1 VPTPARKKAGNSIEE
16 STLEELSAPAVFVL
30 SSSKE
35 FFEDLV
41 N

>member
-1 VPTPARKKAGNSIEE
+1 MPTPAREKADNSIEE
-16 STLEELSAPAVFVL
+16 STLDELSVPAVIVL
-30 SSSKE
+30 SSSRE